1 MYAQKFRLKGKR
13 NIDKV
18 YKEKSTRGSFFVVRQ
33 KSNFLDYP
41 RIAIVVS
48 KKVSPKAVVRNK
60 LKRRTSEV
68 IRLNLEKL
76 QGKDLIITILPHAT
90 EKDLKE
96 LKTDLIEVLTRTGVL
111 K

>member
-18 YKEKSTRGSFFVVRQ
+18 YKEKSTRGSFFIV
-33 KSNFLDYP
+33 KHKDNFLDHP

-68 IRLNLEKL
+68 IRLNLERF
-76 QGKDLIITILPHAT
+76 QSKDLIITILPQAVG
-90 EKDLKE
+90 KDFKE
-96 LKTDLIEVLTRTGVL
+96 LDTDLVEILTRAGIL